1 MTNTSTSAPA
11 VFIPANALETQWVV
25 SAVANL
31 TRSQRRALRSAAR
44 NRVPLNQRLR
54 RLWAE
59 VEARAEQSDTA
70 HWLAENDFG
79 IL

>member
-1 MTNTSTSAPA
+1 MTTSTSAPA
-11 VFIPANALETQWVV
+11 VFISAPSLENQWVV
-25 SAVANL
+25 IGLSNL
-31 TRSQRRALRSAAR
+31 TRSQRRALASAAR
-44 NRVPLNQRLR
+44 NRFPLNQRLR

-59 VEARAEQSDTA
+59 VEARADQSDTA